1 MAQWRSGM
9 VIKNEKMKQKII
21 LLLFCSVAAMGVCV
35 AVKIWRNGYAV
46 ECNLICMP
54 DSALPLVTNGTAFA
68 EMRLTDKQWTEE
80 KMKDFLSGE
89 FSGDPLYE
97 RGDLIER
104 FFLYYKEDVFDRR
117 EISDLFQRM
126 KIDSVSDSNDGIRLS
141 VKGMSYAAS
150 LSMMKFV
157 IEDFKRSIDESEEYR
172 YGKLLATF
180 NHEMKKVAADKKE
193 MLKLGRKL
201 KSAKEY
207 FRFHRKRVR
216 VLKSPCVKGVSG
228 VVKNMNGSEFP
239 AEKYQRVEMPVT
251 EAKKR
256 QIASVYVKIVHSYM
270 NELPELMREYMEI
283 MPPEERKL
291 LPDERATLIYSFYDE
306 FHKRFLLSD
315 VKKTFGTVDDFERF
329 IRLNVE
335 AAQIMRNLDDKSDV
349 QTVCG
354 EDMVLKRLRKFKEH
368 FADEKKPE
376 FEAVAEKFIMKWQKT
391 CFKRTVDNRVL
402 IDNVLKN

>member
-1 MAQWRSGM
+1 M
-9 VIKNEKMKQKII
+9 VIKSEKMKQKII
-21 LLLFCSVAAMGVCV
+21 QLLFCSVAAIGACV
-35 AVKIWRNGYAV
+35 AVKIWRNGYVV

-97 RGDLIER
+97 REDLVER
-104 FFLYYKEDVFDRR
+104 FFLYYKDDVFDRR
-117 EISDLFQRM
+117 EICDLFQRM
-126 KIDSVSDSNDGIRLS
+126 KIDPVPGSNDGIRLS
-141 VKGMSYAAS
+141 VRGMSYAAS
-150 LSMMKFV
+150 HSAMKFV
-157 IEDFKRSIDESEEYR
+157 VEDFMRSVDESEEYR

-180 NHEMKKVAADKKE
+180 NHEMKKVAADKKV
-193 MLKLGRKL
+193 MLKLGQKL

-207 FRFHRKRVR
+207 FRSHRKRVR
-216 VLKSPCVKGVSG
+216 VLKSPCVKWLPSI
-228 VVKNMNGSEFP
+228 VKNMNGSELP
-239 AEKYQRVEMPVT
+239 AEKYQRVQKPVT

-256 QIASVYVKIVHSYM
+256 QIASIYDKIIHTYM
-270 NELPELMREYMEI
+270 NELTELMREYMEI
-283 MPPEERKL
+283 MPPEAKKL
-291 LPDERATLIYSFYDE
+291 QPEERAKFIKGFHDE

-335 AAQIMRNLDDKSDV
+335 AAQILRKLNDKSGV
-349 QTVCG
+349 QTACG
-354 EDMVLKRLRKFKEH
+354 EDMVLKRLRKYKER

-376 FEAVAEKFIMKWQKT
+376 FELVAEKFIKRWQKT
-391 CFKRTVDNRVL
+391 CFKRTADNH
-402 IDNVLKN
+402 NG